1 MIALL
6 ASLVAF
12 GISVAEDELAVQHP
26 LSDAAI
32 AEAIVIGQDGSMKL
46 PRLFFGSSGSDFGG
60 ARSDSNRNNSF
71 MEHQTSVKTR
81 GYGVELYTPYA
92 WVARLSRNAAERGK
106 TLVPG
111 QLTDAHLGAVLR
123 IVCHGDVPQEFREGA
138 YGTLVESVILVS
150 ANKQAAEPLLPLE
163 TTRTPEKIRAP
174 SGELIDKGPLVGSFD
189 LGQLAALSSQ
199 DKKGE
204 FYVVIVA
211 ANGETKRFKVK
222 SKHFKELR

>member
-1 MIALL
+1 MIVLL

-12 GISVAEDELAVQHP
+12 GLPVVEDALEVRYPLNDAE
-26 LSDAAI
+26 I
-32 AEAIVIGQDGSMKL
+32 TEAIEIGRDLTKKL
-46 PRLFFGSSGSDFGG
+46 PRLFFGASGSDFGG

-81 GYGVELYTPYA
+81 GYGVELFTPYA
-92 WVARLSRNAAERGK
+92 WVTRLSRNAAERGK
-106 TLVPG
+106 TLLPG

-138 YGTLVESVILVS
+138 YGTLVESVSLVS
-150 ANKQAAEPLLPLE
+150 ANKQVGEPLLPLE
-163 TTRTPEKIRAP
+163 MTRSPEKIRAP

-211 ANGETKRFKVK
+211 VNGETKRFKVK